1 MAKKTTAQIEFKAV
15 TSEFSAGIKQMN
27 ASITTLNNE
36 LKLNRAQ
43 LKGNENDVELLQ
55 QRQAILQKEYEAS
68 SQKVE

>member
-1 MAKKTTAQIEFKAV
+1 
-15 TSEFSAGIKQMN
+15 MN

-68 SQKVE
+68 SQKVEMTSQIIRRS